1 MSAYQ
6 PALLLLPECSL
17 HRMGPHELLWDALS
31 KQFIGRCWSG
41 SFACSLSLLFVSP
54 FVGATQV
61 QLAWQRCRAVQRMGS
76 RQASC
81 RLCTCTAASCMF
93 QRAGNLRG
101 MTLSA
106 GCQLASENSWAWA
119 SSAPSRSAL
128 LCAAAWAPCES
139 PCAPFPLPSL
149 SSIRCP
155 PSLAPRRTLNLCAL
169 GHECLGASACTAC
182 SWVYTDALSWQIQ
195 AATLRRHVHA
205 QVHRV
210 QGAA

>member
-41 SFACSLSLLFVSP
+41 SFACSLSFLFVSP

-61 QLAWQRCRAVQRMGS
+61 QLAWQGAELCSAWAAGK
-76 RQASC
+76 ASC
-81 RLCTCTAASCMF
+81 RLCTCTATSCMF

-155 PSLAPRRTLNLCAL
+155 PSLAPRRTLISVLWDMNVWEPLPVC
-169 GHECLGASACTAC
+169 C